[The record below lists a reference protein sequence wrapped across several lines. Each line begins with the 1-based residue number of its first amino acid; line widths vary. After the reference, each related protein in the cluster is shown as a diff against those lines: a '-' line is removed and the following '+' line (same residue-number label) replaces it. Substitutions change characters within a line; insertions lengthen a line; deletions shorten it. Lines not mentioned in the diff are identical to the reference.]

1 MAHPEVKALI
11 PALPHAVVL
20 ILAIL
25 VAVRIALAIAFQTAG
40 LAAPFQVAEWGL
52 DYAAA
57 GGLVGLFWVPGL
69 LLALPAASIGRR
81 FGERR
86 MVAVGLLLMALGV
99 ALSASANGQA
109 IFAAGR
115 LVTGAGAAL
124 LMALLMK
131 MVADWCAGKLIFLGM
146 SCFILGW
153 PVGIAGTQGVLGAAA
168 ELSWRAALLAG
179 AAAIAL
185 IAVIVALGYRA
196 PPGGAATDAAGLRIN
211 GQEAWLVSLAGAAW
225 TIVNGAYLVLVTFG
239 PVLLAERDAASAA
252 AASRAVSLLS
262 WVFILGI
269 PLGGLAAARVHRPGL
284 LSAASICVA
293 AAAAAAIPLAGP
305 EAAGPLFLLHGFA
318 YAFAGPYL
326 STQPLQALR
335 PATRAS
341 GLGLY
346 YLWFY
351 AGCTALPPVAGWL
364 KDVHGPEAPIVFA
377 VVLLLVT
384 VALMGAFAVELRR
397 LRRR

>member
-40 LAAPFQVAEWGL
+40 LAAPFLVAEWGL

-115 LVTGAGAAL
+115 LVIGAGAAL

-153 PVGIAGTQGVLGAAA
+153 PVGIAGTQVLLGAAA

-185 IAVIVALGYRA
+185 IAVIFALGYRA

-239 PVLLAERDAASAA
+239 PVLLAERDAA
-252 AASRAVSLLS
+252 
-262 WVFILGI
+262 
-269 PLGGLAAARVHRPGL
+269 
-284 LSAASICVA
+284 
-293 AAAAAAIPLAGP
+293 AIPLAGP

-318 YAFAGPYL
+318 YAFGGPYL

-384 VALMGAFAVELRR
+384 GALMGAFAVELRR